1 MLYLRWL
8 RWSGCS
14 CVCRTLRVVVHMQF
28 CKNKLPD
35 LPIFCKTLG
44 FKQFTN
50 ASSPSG
56 YTYIYSRAQE
66 LCERQGGRPGLP
78 SLIICMG
85 YDRCGHKA
93 TPTKK
98 QLSTELSMPW
108 STSDTG
114 LNLLNA
120 IHWYSIRVPS
130 LHIHKVLPWR
140 PSTLTTEFFTWLLL
154 ISEGLQETVTKKS
167 LWWDRLYFPLHKNTA
182 KTLQFAYNVRQS
194 STALLDVPAFRV
206 F

>member
-1 MLYLRWL
+1 MWHVNHSQCQTSTHGHKSHHKIIALMLYLRWL

-120 IHWYSIRVPS
+120 IQYTC
-130 LHIHKVLPWR
+130 
-140 PSTLTTEFFTWLLL
+140 TLT
-154 ISEGLQETVTKKS
+154 SYS
-167 LWWDRLYFPLHKNTA
+167 
-182 KTLQFAYNVRQS
+182 
-194 STALLDVPAFRV
+194 
-206 F
+206 